1 MVSCLPDKRAP
12 GGAPFLVPGVCWR
25 SYVWGEIKAVAEEMV
40 ERGLGRDAARHRR
53 KKEKQV
59 IPVVQGSGPASK
71 PRQQD
76 VAGNRVID

>member
-12 GGAPFLVPGVCWR
+12 GGAPFLAWCLMEEYICGGV
-25 SYVWGEIKAVAEEMV
+25 KAVAERWWREVWAEMRPGTA
-40 ERGLGRDAARHRR
+40 ERGKASDS
-53 KKEKQV
+53 
-59 IPVVQGSGPASK
+59 SGAGKCPASK